1 MDTALTEFTFA
12 VNIGKWLIPIFTLT
26 SRTSFIVTCGMLI
39 IVCAIISLIFGAMS
53 GRYAAIAASG
63 YSMNLRK
70 KLFYKIENFSFANL
84 DRYNTASLITRL
96 TTDVTNVQMSY
107 MMIIRLL
114 VRAPIMLILALIM
127 AISINA
133 ELSVVFAIAIPILI
147 VGLVLGVKVVYP
159 RFMKMLDKYDAMNE
173 STQENLTGI
182 RAVKAYVR
190 EDYETKR
197 FQKVSAEVS
206 RLQFK
211 AEKVLVVAMPFMQ
224 IVIYACVVAIV
235 GLGGNKIIAGDMLVG
250 SMSAFLTYVMQ
261 ILMSLGMVAM
271 VAVMIVMSRAS
282 AERICEVINE
292 DIDIKS
298 NPNASEEKPVDG
310 SIDFENV
317 DFSYSKNPEILNLE
331 NIDLHIKSG
340 ETIGII
346 GGTGSAKTTLV
357 QLIPRLYDVLDG
369 VVKVGGKD
377 VREYSIKTLRDSVAM
392 VLQQNVLFSGTIK
405 ENLKWGNME
414 ATDEE
419 IVSAAK
425 AACADDFIM
434 SFKNG
439 YDTNLG
445 QGGVNVSGGQKQ
457 RLCIARALLKKPKI
471 MILDDSTSAV
481 DTATDSK
488 IRASFKKEFAETTV
502 LIIAQRVASIEQ
514 ADRIIVMSDGKINAI
529 GTHDELLKSNDIYR
543 EVCLSQKRG
552 QTMSKKIKKDKK
564 RTALKG

>member
-1 MDTALTEFTFA
+1 
-12 VNIGKWLIPIFTLT
+12 
-26 SRTSFIVTCGMLI
+26 
-39 IVCAIISLIFGAMS
+39 
-53 GRYAAIAASG
+53 
-63 YSMNLRK
+63 MNLRK

-84 DRYNTASLITRL
+84 DHYNTASLITRL

-298 NPNASEEKPVDG
+298 
-310 SIDFENV
+310 
-317 DFSYSKNPEILNLE
+317 
-331 NIDLHIKSG
+331 
-340 ETIGII
+340 
-346 GGTGSAKTTLV
+346 
-357 QLIPRLYDVLDG
+357 
-369 VVKVGGKD
+369 
-377 VREYSIKTLRDSVAM
+377 
-392 VLQQNVLFSGTIK
+392 
-405 ENLKWGNME
+405 
-414 ATDEE
+414 
-419 IVSAAK
+419 
-425 AACADDFIM
+425 
-434 SFKNG
+434 
-439 YDTNLG
+439 
-445 QGGVNVSGGQKQ
+445 
-457 RLCIARALLKKPKI
+457 
-471 MILDDSTSAV
+471 
-481 DTATDSK
+481 
-488 IRASFKKEFAETTV
+488 
-502 LIIAQRVASIEQ
+502 
-514 ADRIIVMSDGKINAI
+514 
-529 GTHDELLKSNDIYR
+529 
-543 EVCLSQKRG
+543 
-552 QTMSKKIKKDKK
+552 
-564 RTALKG
+564 